1 MYCHEPNAAPV
12 NPSHL
17 NHRRRLHSRHVSVP
31 RERRL
36 SFSFS
41 FVAASWRVTLSL
53 RPPQVGDRLSSRA
66 EYWGAVPAVTYWR
79 WKEERMEVGSLV
91 LSKGP
96 VVILAQT
103 IRSLVVSRA
112 KEVLTRRIPNLA
124 PPIEYENMDTY
135 TSP

>member
-1 MYCHEPNAAPV
+1 M
-12 NPSHL
+12 
-17 NHRRRLHSRHVSVP
+17 
-31 RERRL
+31 
-36 SFSFS
+36 
-41 FVAASWRVTLSL
+41 

-79 WKEERMEVGSLV
+79 RKEEQMEVGSLV
-91 LSKGP
+91 LSKGS
-96 VVILAQT
+96 VVLLAQT